1 MMGSDFVIEPR
12 FKTHEEYNV
21 VEVEE
26 VQNVDVVEESQQSP
40 QDESIQKE

>member
-21 VEVEE
+21 EREVRDL
-26 VQNVDVVEESQQSP
+26 DVVEVSQQSL
-40 QDESIQKE
+40 QDESMQKE